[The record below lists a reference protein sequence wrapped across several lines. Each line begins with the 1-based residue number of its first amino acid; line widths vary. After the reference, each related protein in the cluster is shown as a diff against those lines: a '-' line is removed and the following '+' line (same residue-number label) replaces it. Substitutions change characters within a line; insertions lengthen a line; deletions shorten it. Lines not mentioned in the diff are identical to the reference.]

1 MPDDAEKGRSGGY
14 STLVNTGFEIENEAL
29 PNSGRCL
36 IMVYIGYHIIS
47 LPRYN
52 VLFCHIY
59 MYRTL
64 TDCEA
69 ARGLAHGGAVFDNI
83 GGQLTGPLLD
93 ISLQD
98 PTLSLSR
105 YATYICE
112 PRREHAETRD
122 KSRIYSAA

>member
-1 MPDDAEKGRSGGY
+1 
-14 STLVNTGFEIENEAL
+14 
-29 PNSGRCL
+29 
-36 IMVYIGYHIIS
+36 
-47 LPRYN
+47 
-52 VLFCHIY
+52 

-64 TDCEA
+64 ADCEA

-122 KSRIYSAA
+122 KSRIYSAT